1 MRTIEMSQATASLA
15 DFAGEVSNE
24 PVIVTT
30 NGKPVAALLS
40 IDDVDVESLSLSSN
54 PEFLAMLAASRA
66 RLKAEGGISS
76 QEMRRKLGLV
86 Q

>member
-1 MRTIEMSQATASLA
+1 MKVLEISKATASLA
-15 DFAGEVSNE
+15 DYANEVSNE
-24 PVIVTT
+24 PMVLTT

-40 IDDVDVESLSLSSN
+40 IADVDVESLSLSSN
-54 PEFLAMLAASRA
+54 PEFLAILAESRA

-76 QEMRRKLGLV
+76 QEMWRRLGLM